1 MSIEE
6 QKSPYVILGCGYVGT
21 RLAQSL
27 LRDGHVVRVCAR
39 RVALLDPLQRLG
51 AEVHYLD
58 ASRPRQFISA
68 LRGLSQPAPVV
79 VYSIPGVPELPAGE
93 AVRRAANAALQAH
106 ARAFIYLGTTGVYGF
121 DQTDNERWVDE
132 DTPVDLHDPGMTSR
146 LTDEAVLATV
156 KMAGLRTIVLR
167 LSAIYGP
174 PLWPGQSGRG
184 VRQRLRRGDY
194 RLWDGGRYYFSRIHV
209 DDLVAIIRAAA
220 LRAPAGAVYVV
231 GDDHPCPQEEYGRW
245 LASHLGLPEPPTA
258 DSLAPEAPRQYIRG
272 RRIRNDRMK
281 RELGIQL
288 LYPSYREGELQI
300 DAAEAGEAE
309 SPRAPT
315 DAPAGATEQAPT
327 RDAGQPSP
335 CPLPAGP
342 RPLAP
347 GDLGAQLGLA
357 ELGAVARELAPGER
371 TEAGWA
377 HLVLSGSVQA
387 DWQGRPTPVPP
398 LSLVPPEVGLHN
410 PGPGTALLLALR
422 AAAR

>member
-1 MSIEE
+1 MGTHE

-27 LRDGHVVRVCAR
+27 LRDGHFVRACAR
-39 RVALLDPLQRLG
+39 RVALLEPLQRLG
-51 AEVHYLD
+51 ADIHYLD

-68 LRGLSQPAPVV
+68 LRALPQPAPVV

-93 AVRRAANAALQAH
+93 AVRRAANAALQAN

-132 DTPVDLHDPGMTSR
+132 DTPVDLHDPEMTSR

-194 RLWDGGRYYFSRIHV
+194 RLWDGGHYYFSRIHV

-231 GDDHPCPQEEYGRW
+231 GDDHPCPQAEYARW

-258 DSLAPEAPRQYIRG
+258 SSLSPEAPRQYIRG
-272 RRIRNDRMK
+272 RRIRNERMK
-281 RELGIQL
+281 RELGIKL

-300 DAAEAGEAE
+300 DAAEAGLA
-309 SPRAPT
+309 APPSAPGE
-315 DAPAGATEQAPT
+315 APAAAAEQTPGRDGPPPPT
-327 RDAGQPSP
+327 T
-335 CPLPAGP
+335 LPAGP

-347 GDLGAQLGLA
+347 GDLGEQLGLP
-357 ELGAVARELAPGER
+357 EIGAVARELAPGER
-371 TEAGWA
+371 TETSWV
-377 HLVLSGSVQA
+377 HLVLSGHVEAQ
-387 DWQGRPTPVPP
+387 WQGQLTPVPS
-398 LSLVPPEVGLHN
+398 LSLVPPGVELYN
-410 PGPGTALLLALR
+410 PGPDRALLLVFH
-422 AAAR
+422 AAVR